1 MNRLTMTYNSLTRL
15 NYRNST
21 GGLDIVKIKVDD
33 EEKDYCVLSESMST
47 GAEKGSWWDY
57 HNNSNLIIYSYE
69 LEEIL
74 RVRVKTKTKEE
85 IAAEE
90 SVAKAKEAL
99 KAAENALEVL
109 TSQKEQS
116 K

>member
-21 GGLDIVKIKVDD
+21 GGLNIVKIKVDD

-74 RVRVKTKTKEE
+74 RVRVKTKEE

-99 KAAENALEVL
+99 KAAENALKVV
-109 TSQKEQS
+109 KEQS